1 MAVKHRFEGHF
12 SLAASVKYF
21 LISMAKV
28 FLFSKLL
35 QQPTHLQV
43 FFSWDVVSKTIVPV
57 MPKFYW
63 NKPLQN
69 YQGINKRSEEDCPLF
84 GL

>member
-1 MAVKHRFEGHF
+1 MILMMAVKHKFEGHF

-21 LISMAKV
+21 LISLAKV

-57 MPKFYW
+57 MPKFY
-63 NKPLQN
+63 
-69 YQGINKRSEEDCPLF
+69 
-84 GL
+84 